1 MAHNWNYSCPLM
13 SAVINAIFYYDY
25 TKFIYLRYY
34 SLFTLKQQNIISKQ
48 TLKDTNNY
56 ITR

>member
-34 SLFTLKQQNIISKQ
+34 SSFTLKQENIISKQ

-56 ITR
+56 IN